1 MLDAKFV
8 CTISALV
15 AALVA
20 VCSFNSNRK
29 MEIIEG
35 YGGNPNGKRGFG
47 AWQGASQFSVYKDPA
62 QVTMKVN
69 GEDVVS
75 SDDLKNGMFYS
86 SVALQPNLAPRATAT
101 SIYGALKNQ
110 SQAQT
115 QQAANGP
122 HGAIPPTQGSVMT
135 PESTTNAAFLTSG
148 ISNNVS
154 TINTGVPTLVQSS
167 TELTSDESKA
177 VTKAAGVT
185 GGGNIMY
192 SMGQTSENYQPN
204 IENFIVPGDKPRP
217 CSRNCPT
224 GPEFMA
230 DPVMK
235 ANYTNGNF
243 ETMSESLLEAE
254 PVQDIPI
261 GTMKTLNANGD
272 ETNVLQLN
280 RLVYANTK
288 SRNRGEACL
297 LRGDIVPQ
305 TVLARNQGG
314 MFCPAQSFRGVEP
327 LGLGALAAMGGATQ
341 QGSSLADLITA
352 NVSSRA
358 TDTAAGGMYN
368 PYYLNQVIGDE
379 STVAIETGLQANA
392 SVKEQ
397 AAAAQALAVGGA
409 AYTAN
414 TGMSS

>member
-35 YGGNPNGKRGFG
+35 YGNPNSRGFG

-62 QVTMKVN
+62 QVITKVN
-69 GEDVVS
+69 GQDVVTPN
-75 SDDLKNGMFYS
+75 DLKSGMFYS
-86 SVALQPNLAPRATAT
+86 TVGLQQQLAPRATAT

-122 HGAIPPTQGSVMT
+122 HGAIPEGS
-135 PESTTNAAFLTSG
+135 TNPAFLTSG
-148 ISNNVS
+148 ASPNVS

-167 TELTSDESKA
+167 SELTSSESETA
-177 VTKAAGVT
+177 TKAAGVT
-185 GGGNIMY
+185 GEGNIMY
-192 SMGQTSENYQPN
+192 SMGQTSENYQPS
-204 IENFIVPGDKPRP
+204 IENFIVPGDKKPR
-217 CSRNCPT
+217 CSTQNCPT

-254 PVQDIPI
+254 TVQDIPI

-280 RLVYANTK
+280 RLIYANTK
-288 SRNRGEACL
+288 SRSRGEACL

-305 TVLARNQGG
+305 TVLSRNQGG
-314 MFCPAQSFRGVEP
+314 MFCTAQSYRGVEP
-327 LGLGALAAMGGATQ
+327 LGLGALAAMGGPNVQ
-341 QGSSLADLITA
+341 SSTLGDQITA
-352 NVSSRA
+352 SVSSRA
-358 TDTAAGGMYN
+358 STAVAGSTYN
-368 PYYLNQVIGDE
+368 PQYLSQLLGDE
-379 STVAIETGLQANA
+379 STLAIETGLRPNATLQQQAG
-392 SVKEQ
+392 
-397 AAAAQALAVGGA
+397 AATALAVGGSSYTVANGA
-409 AYTAN
+409 AA
-414 TGMSS
+414 

>member
-20 VCSFNSNRK
+20 VCSFNSNQK

-35 YGGNPNGKRGFG
+35 YGNPGIPNQNRGFG

-62 QVTMKVN
+62 QVTMKVD
-69 GEDVVS
+69 GEQVVTP
-75 SDDLKNGMFYS
+75 DDLKQGMFYS
-86 SVALQPNLAPRATAT
+86 TVALQPKLAPRATAT

-122 HGAIPPTQGSVMT
+122 HGAIPDAQDSGINP
-135 PESTTNAAFLTSG
+135 AFLTSG

-154 TINTGVPTLVQSS
+154 TINTGDQTLVQNS
-167 TELTSDESKA
+167 TELTSRESKTLTA
-177 VTKAAGVT
+177 RQGVA
-185 GGGNIMY
+185 GGGNIVY
-192 SMGQTSENYQPN
+192 SMDQTSENYQPN
-204 IENFIVPGDKPRP
+204 IENFMVPGDKKPR
-217 CSRNCPT
+217 CSSQNCPT

-230 DPVMK
+230 DPVMQ

-243 ETMSESLLEAE
+243 ATVNESLLEAKG
-254 PVQDIPI
+254 VTDIPI
-261 GTMKTLNANGD
+261 GTLRTLNANGN
-272 ETNVLQLN
+272 ETEVLQLN
-280 RLVYANTK
+280 RLIYANTK

-314 MFCPAQSFRGVEP
+314 MFCTAQSYRGVEP
-327 LGLGALAAMGGATQ
+327 LGLGALAAMGGAGA
-341 QGSSLADLITA
+341 QGTTLGDQITA
-352 NVSSRA
+352 SISNRA
-358 TDTAAGGMYN
+358 STAVAGATYSN
-368 PYYLNQVIGDE
+368 QYLSTLIGAE
-379 STVAIETGLQANA
+379 STLAIEAGLDPKA
-392 SVKEQ
+392 SMAEKAE
-397 AAAAQALAVGGA
+397 AATALAVGGSS
-409 AYTAN
+409 YTIA
-414 TGMSS
+414 TGAGP

>member
-35 YGGNPNGKRGFG
+35 YGNPNSRGFG

-62 QVTMKVN
+62 QVITKVN
-69 GEDVVS
+69 GQDVVTPN
-75 SDDLKNGMFYS
+75 DLKSGMFYS
-86 SVALQPNLAPRATAT
+86 TVGLQQQLAPRATAT

-122 HGAIPPTQGSVMT
+122 HGAIPESQGS
-135 PESTTNAAFLTSG
+135 TNPAFLNSG
-148 ISNNVS
+148 ASPNVS
-154 TINTGVPTLVQSS
+154 TINTGGLTLVQSS
-167 TELTSDESKA
+167 SELTSSESET
-177 VTKAAGVT
+177 VTKSAGAT
-185 GGGNIMY
+185 GVGNIMY
-192 SMGQTSENYQPN
+192 SMGQTSENYQPS
-204 IENFIVPGDKPRP
+204 IENFIVPGDKKPR
-217 CSRNCPT
+217 CSTQNCPT

-243 ETMSESLLEAE
+243 QTMSESLLEAQS
-254 PVQDIPI
+254 VQDIPI

-288 SRNRGEACL
+288 SRSRGEACL

-305 TVLARNQGG
+305 TVLSRNQGG
-314 MFCPAQSFRGVEP
+314 MFCTAQSYRGVEP

-341 QGSSLADLITA
+341 QGSTLADQITA
-352 NVSSRA
+352 NVSSRV
-358 TDTAAGGMYN
+358 TNTAAGGELS
-368 PYYLNQVIGDE
+368 PPYLNEIIGDG
-379 STVAIETGLQANA
+379 STLAIETGLKSNATLQQQA
-392 SVKEQ
+392 E
-397 AAAAQALAVGGA
+397 AATALAVGASAHA
-409 AYTAN
+409 ANY
-414 TGMSS
+414 GMNS